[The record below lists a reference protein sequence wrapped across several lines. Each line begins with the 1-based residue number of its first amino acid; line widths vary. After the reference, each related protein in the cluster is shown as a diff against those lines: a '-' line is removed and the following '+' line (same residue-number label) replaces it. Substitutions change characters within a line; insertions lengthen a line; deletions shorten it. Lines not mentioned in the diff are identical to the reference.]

1 MSRLDEIA
9 SEKSDFDTLR
19 ELVARIALISHAPTQ
34 QYDRDAAH
42 ETVGSIGGKRPAG
55 GDFDKPRHPGPN
67 ATAKDLEE
75 YYDAHESW
83 LSSYQRKTPAY
94 FAERVGTHPT
104 VRRIRALIV
113 EAEEVYEA
121 WRRTPPPQRGIDP
134 ERESFYWRCAI
145 ADEGGSS
152 LTAQQLKDIRS
163 KYSISTATIYRY
175 RATYRGLRK
184 SPTAKAV

>member
-1 MSRLDEIA
+1 MTDEPL
-9 SEKSDFDTLR
+9 SEKSDFDQLR

-94 FAERVGTHPT
+94 FADRLGTHPT
-104 VRRIRALIV
+104 VRRVRDLIV

-121 WRRTPPPQRGIDP
+121 WRRTPPPARGIDP
-134 ERESFYWRCAI
+134 EKGSFYWRCQI
-145 ADEGGSS
+145 ADEFGEK
-152 LTAQQLKDIRS
+152 LTEDQLKTLRS
-163 KYSISTATIYRY
+163 RYSISTATIYRY

-184 SPTAKAV
+184 SRSAKAV